1 MRFKPN
7 LDGILIPSRNLAS
20 ELILSAGLHV
30 MLVARRAKY
39 SEVHAYS
46 SEGNAYDT

>member
-1 MRFKPN
+1 M
-7 LDGILIPSRNLAS
+7 LIPPQNLAS
-20 ELILSAGLHV
+20 ELIFSAEFHV
-30 MLVARRAKY
+30 MLVARRVKY